1 MLVCTQCAPISAILQ
16 NVALTCGNVETAGM
30 QNNLEEAEQRAEA
43 GRNLK
48 DTDGNRNEGV
58 TCRTTYSPICGLWSN
73 IYRCVTCRT
82 THRVIA
88 EQHIGGCV
96 FEEEKGRSRD
106 VQDSDKK
113 RVPNYINIAK
123 IPMDL

>member
-1 MLVCTQCAPISAILQ
+1 MLVCTQCAPISVILQ

-58 TCRTTYSPICGLWSN
+58 TCRTTYSPICALYVNSGATYIDVS
-73 IYRCVTCRT
+73 
-82 THRVIA
+82 HA
-88 EQHIGGCV
+88 EQHTG
-96 FEEEKGRSRD
+96 SL
-106 VQDSDKK
+106 QS
-113 RVPNYINIAK
+113 NI
-123 IPMDL
+123 

>member
-1 MLVCTQCAPISAILQ
+1 MLVCTQCAPISVILQ

-58 TCRTTYSPICGLWSN
+58 TTYSPICGLYVDSGAKYIDVSHADQHIDLYVN
-73 IYRCVTCRT
+73 SGATYNRCVTCRT

-96 FEEEKGRSRD
+96 FE
-106 VQDSDKK
+106 
-113 RVPNYINIAK
+113 
-123 IPMDL
+123 L